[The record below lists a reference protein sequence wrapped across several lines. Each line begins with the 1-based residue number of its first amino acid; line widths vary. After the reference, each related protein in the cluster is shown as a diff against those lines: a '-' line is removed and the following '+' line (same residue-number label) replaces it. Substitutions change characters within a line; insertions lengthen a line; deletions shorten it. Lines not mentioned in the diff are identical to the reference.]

1 MCVSAVHVK
10 KAPASTQAKRQPDSA
25 AESTKRKRLEIN
37 LPLDTFTLHE
47 TVKDLLRNK
56 DAENVFTLH
65 AAVKRLVDG
74 KKTKAGVGWK
84 QAESARNVKD
94 SGVPTTS
101 SVGDDHQL
109 YASTHANTI
118 SDVSVSVSCC
128 LHVCRN
134 DSQTGVHLNGMPF
147 SVVHVLCVFRVVRNV
162 MSPISPSYRVP
173 VVTLLRFE

>member
-10 KAPASTQAKRQPDSA
+10 KAPASTQAKRQPAYA

-74 KKTKAGVGWK
+74 KKTTAGVGWK

-94 SGVPTTS
+94 SGGGVPTTRT
-101 SVGDDHQL
+101 VGDNHQL
-109 YASTHANTI
+109 HASTHANTI

-134 DSQTGVHLNGMPF
+134 DFTDLSPLESTLP
-147 SVVHVLCVFRVVRNV
+147 VLHC
-162 MSPISPSYRVP
+162 
-173 VVTLLRFE
+173 

>member
-1 MCVSAVHVK
+1 VCVSAVHVK
-10 KAPASTQAKRQPDSA
+10 KAPESTQAKRQPDSA

-37 LPLDTFTLHE
+37 LPLYTFTLHE

-74 KKTKAGVGWK
+74 KKTTAGVGWK

-94 SGVPTTS
+94 SGVPTTR

-109 YASTHANTI
+109 P
-118 SDVSVSVSCC
+118 DVSVSVSCC